1 MDPAFKKSLTIS
13 ASLHIALVLA
23 MFINFSFFRNDEVVV
38 VPLYSSSDAP
48 MQATLMQNPELKESE
63 KPTKKKPEPKPE
75 PKPEKKEPPKP
86 EEPEEDPAEQQELLR
101 QQQQQKEIEVQKKQE
116 EAKRKKEQADLA
128 LKKKKE
134 QQKKEQLKK
143 EEEKKKAAAEKKKRE
158 DELKKKK
165 EEELKKKKAEADK
178 KKAEALKKKKAEEKR
193 KQQELERAAEEQL
206 MQDDLAEEADEATRA
221 ARQGQLLTEKQRYI
235 AMIVERVRQ
244 SWFTDD
250 TMNGKECVVELKLAS
265 NGFVTNLTVVS
276 GDEGVCNAA
285 VNAINRVGRFP
296 MPEDPE
302 LNEQFRELRLP
313 FKK

>member
-13 ASLHIALVLA
+13 ASLHISLVLA
-23 MFINFSFFRNDEVVV
+23 MFINFSFFRNEEVVV

-75 PKPEKKEPPKP
+75 PKPDKKEPPKP

-101 QQQQQKEIEVQKKQE
+101 KQQQQKEIEVQKKQE

-165 EEELKKKKAEADK
+165 EEELKKKKAEA
-178 KKAEALKKKKAEEKR
+178 LKKKKAEEKR

-206 MQDDLAEEADEATRA
+206 MQDELADEADEATRA

-265 NGFVTNLTVVS
+265 NGFVTNLAVVG

>member
-1 MDPAFKKSLTIS
+1 MDPAFKKSLIIS

-23 MFINFSFFRNDEVVV
+23 MFINFNFFRKNEVVV

-48 MQATLMQNPELKESE
+48 MQATLVQNPDLKESE
-63 KPTKKKPEPKPE
+63 KPTRKKPEPKPE
-75 PKPEKKEPPKP
+75 PEKKEPPKLK
-86 EEPEEDPAEQQELLR
+86 EPEEDPAEQQELLR
-101 QQQQQKEIEVQKKQE
+101 KQQQQKEIEVQKKQE

-134 QQKKEQLKK
+134 QEKKEQLKK
-143 EEEKKKAAAEKKKRE
+143 EEERKKAAAEKKKRE

-165 EEELKKKKAEADK
+165 EEELKKKKAEAEK
-178 KKAEALKKKKAEEKR
+178 KKAEALKKKQAEEKR
-193 KQQELERAAEEQL
+193 KQQELERAAEERL
-206 MQDDLAEEADEATRA
+206 LQDELAEEAEEATRA

-250 TMNGKECVVELKLAS
+250 TMNGKECVVELRLAS
-265 NGFVTNLTVVS
+265 NGFVTNLEVVG
-276 GDEGVCNAA
+276 GDQSVCNAA

-302 LNEQFRELRLP
+302 LNEQFRDLRLP